1 MKMKALVL
9 VAPVIVLLLP
19 AVAFSQSSEI
29 NEVTRLRDEGKV
41 FFDQAANVD
50 LSRSERNKNLK
61 QGYDLLTKAWKL
73 LDKWCDEHQEDAEK
87 YEDLM
92 VEIHQMRYFIRKE
105 SPINLLNEDDSNVRK
120 GKPPDWPDKPPEDP
134 TPPPAQP
141 EPGGDV
147 PARPEPAPQRNPIGE
162 HLEFAQKYERD
173 HPYDQAHARDLYLDI
188 LEHAE
193 PGTEAYEKAL
203 ARVSVLNSTLKEA
216 YRQIRNEDMDTLK
229 MAGSEERR
237 IVHSLS
243 KDLGSKQR
251 DVRLRSAEYLGLLG
265 SGDGARHLVKLLS
278 KEKDVDI
285 RDMILGSL
293 QKIGGSKTCAELGK
307 LGTSR
312 KEEVQLEALQVLET
326 LAGRSSVEGRYAS
339 EAMGKFVTAKS
350 DAAADQAINALAAMG
365 SDGIYG
371 LLVASGVK
379 NYERKLAVIRA
390 LGDTGEG
397 RAGGGLGPYLLMGAK
412 GKTEAYRNAA
422 VESCKKIGNDVVPYI
437 ARFMGNPRGGVYV
450 RYVLRQITG
459 MHFKTPAAALA
470 WYKRTQ

>member
-1 MKMKALVL
+1 
-9 VAPVIVLLLP
+9 VLLLP
-19 AVAFSQSSEI
+19 AVAFSQASEI
-29 NEVTRLRDEGKV
+29 IEVTRLRDEGKV

-61 QGYDLLTKAWKL
+61 QGYDLLTKAFKI
-73 LDKWCDEHQEDAEK
+73 LDKWCDEHQDDAEK

-105 SPINLLNEDDSNVRK
+105 APINLLNQDESNVRK

-134 TPPPAQP
+134 KPARP
-141 EPGGDV
+141 EPGGVEPGGDV
-147 PARPEPAPQRNPIGE
+147 PPRPEPAPQRNPIGE
-162 HLEFAQKYERD
+162 HLEFAQKYERE

-216 YRQIRNEDMDTLK
+216 YRKIRNEDMDTLK

-312 KEEVQLEALQVLET
+312 KEDVQLEALQVLET

-371 LLVASGVK
+371 LMVASGVK
-379 NYERKLAVIRA
+379 NHERKLAVIHA
-390 LGDTGEG
+390 LGDTGDG
-397 RAGGGLGPYLLMGAK
+397 RAAGGLGPYLMRGTI
-412 GKTEAYRNAA
+412 GKTQAYCDAAEEA
-422 VESCKKIGNDVVPYI
+422 CKKIGKDVTPHL
-437 ARFMGNPRGGVYV
+437 ARFLGNPRAAVYV
-450 RYVLRQITG
+450 RYVLREITG
-459 MHFKTPAAALA
+459 KHFKTPASAIA
-470 WYKRTQ
+470 WYKRQ